1 MQNTDTCT
9 VLKERIYDQFNV
21 RLTACKMHV
30 ALPME
35 VGARKIQ
42 ALVMHE
48 LPQTKT
54 VHQNLTFFSRTLSET
69 SMSCG
74 YMHAHTVAPFHIS
87 WLKFISKSRC
97 FRDLLER
104 EKIIISSTFG
114 SLTIANVSLS
124 CLDIVVWDLIKPI
137 N

>member
-9 VLKERIYDQFNV
+9 VLKEWIFDQFNI
-21 RLTACKMHV
+21 RLTACKMQV

-48 LPQTKT
+48 LPQTET

-74 YMHAHTVAPFHIS
+74 YMHAHTVAPYHIS
-87 WLKFISKSRC
+87 
-97 FRDLLER
+97 
-104 EKIIISSTFG
+104 
-114 SLTIANVSLS
+114 
-124 CLDIVVWDLIKPI
+124 
-137 N
+137 